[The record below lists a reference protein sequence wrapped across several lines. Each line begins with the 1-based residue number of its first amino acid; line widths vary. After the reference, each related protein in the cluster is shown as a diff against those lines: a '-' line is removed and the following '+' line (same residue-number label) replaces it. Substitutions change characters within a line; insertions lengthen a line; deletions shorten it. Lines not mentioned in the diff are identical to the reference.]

1 MLLTTVCDMVNSIY
15 KFPLDPREANFLE
28 TFFLKNSKWYLFQT
42 RKEGHWLESWVKE
55 RKSCPPSQATE
66 WGSRSLKEPSW
77 PICSVLTWLEGSI
90 VEERHACPAKKL
102 NTDQT
107 AEPRIYYMNLH
118 AHSAIQP
125 KGRRTS
131 SKRKIRIAGETSRSL
146 MERSKGH

>member
-1 MLLTTVCDMVNSIY
+1 M
-15 KFPLDPREANFLE
+15 
-28 TFFLKNSKWYLFQT
+28 
-42 RKEGHWLESWVKE
+42 
-55 RKSCPPSQATE
+55 
-66 WGSRSLKEPSW
+66 
-77 PICSVLTWLEGSI
+77 
-90 VEERHACPAKKL
+90 EERHACPAKKL

-146 MERSKGH
+146 MERSRGHYKDAEGFSKKSHMVKHWMVGHPDLNQPPPFMFRIVRQYRDCK